1 MARVVGI
8 GGFFFRARD
17 PEMLKR
23 WYADHLGVVAPAGNY
38 DDPGWFT
45 DRGETVFAP
54 FRYDTDAFGRPEQMW
69 KINFRVSDLDA
80 MVADLRVAGG
90 RRSAGRTALQG
101 TLLSFGRYVRPNDN
115 HPAAA
120 SVRRAAVATGSS
132 DTARRYSTGKASSV
146 SHFVQSRSSTGPI
159 RYCSR

>member
-17 PEMLKR
+17 PELLKR
-23 WYADHLGVVAPAGNY
+23 WYADHLGVIAPAGNY
-38 DDPGWFT
+38 DDQGWFT

-80 MVADLRVAGG
+80 IVADLRVAGID
-90 RRSAGRTALQG
+90 
-101 TLLSFGRYVRPNDN
+101 VRPHDRNYPNGRFAELTDPEGN
-115 HPAAA
+115 PVQLWEPNEA
-120 SVRRAAVATGSS
+120 SL
-132 DTARRYSTGKASSV
+132 ARDPG
-146 SHFVQSRSSTGPI
+146 G
-159 RYCSR
+159 